1 MQRLALIVPRVL
13 PRRAVHIVD
22 VAQDRDMSRGF
33 ARIDLGAPVERQP
46 AGSNRT
52 TRLGRLS

>member
-1 MQRLALIVPRVL
+1 MPRLALIVPRVL

-33 ARIDLGAPVERQP
+33 ARIDLGAPVE
-46 AGSNRT
+46 
-52 TRLGRLS
+52 LSASRIESDN